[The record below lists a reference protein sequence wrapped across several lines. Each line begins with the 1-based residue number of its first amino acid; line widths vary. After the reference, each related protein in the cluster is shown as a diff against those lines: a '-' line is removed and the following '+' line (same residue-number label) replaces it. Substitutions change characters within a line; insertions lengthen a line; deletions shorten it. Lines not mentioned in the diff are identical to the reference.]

1 MASHRENEM
10 TWDELKTWIDAKIA
24 ERGLSK
30 SPTVERIDYFH
41 IYRGPVNFHFDEREG
56 QIQVW
61 NK

>member
-1 MASHRENEM
+1 M

-41 IYRGPVNFHFDEREG
+41 IYRGPPNFHFDEREG